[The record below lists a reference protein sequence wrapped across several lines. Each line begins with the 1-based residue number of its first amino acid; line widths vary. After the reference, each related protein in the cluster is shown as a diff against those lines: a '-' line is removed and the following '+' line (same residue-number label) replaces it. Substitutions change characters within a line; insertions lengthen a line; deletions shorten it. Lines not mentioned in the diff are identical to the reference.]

1 MHYYYCPEC
10 GNKLINKQAGDD
22 GLTPFCENCNKFWF
36 DSFSTCVII
45 LVTNEFDEVVLLKQS
60 YLSDK
65 YCTLVAGYMIPGEN
79 AENAAR
85 REVKEEIG
93 VELKSL
99 NYAGSYWFEQKNLL
113 MVGFIGQVNKCKL
126 TLSKEVD
133 SAFWVKWELVPDYI
147 FPEHPDNAAYAIY
160 KTYVNQII
168 LGKELQ
174 LNN

>member
-1 MHYYYCPEC
+1 
-10 GNKLINKQAGDD
+10 
-22 GLTPFCENCNKFWF
+22 
-36 DSFSTCVII
+36 
-45 LVTNEFDEVVLLKQS
+45 
-60 YLSDK
+60 
-65 YCTLVAGYMIPGEN
+65 
-79 AENAAR
+79 
-85 REVKEEIG
+85 
-93 VELKSL
+93 
-99 NYAGSYWFEQKNLL
+99 

-168 LGKELQ
+168 RGRELQ